1 MSLPD
6 GLKFLAPGFWVI
18 HALSVLLVYAYAYRK
33 GRADERREQCARAAT
48 RPGS

>member
-33 GRADERREQCARAAT
+33 GRADERREQRSRVAAGA
-48 RPGS
+48 GS